1 MVRPLSYVTLT
12 LRKARSGGLFY
23 VRCTPNPKPNSS
35 PFRLGGP
42 NSPGGV
48 SNYAHGMSK
57 PTRTAKQLQQ
67 MLVQRI
73 EAQPGLRGQQ
83 TDVHRGGVIG
93 IPSDDGG
100 PNWTVRVVTDRGNHR
115 GDIAQIIRTMQM
127 QYDLE
132 D

>member
-1 MVRPLSYVTLT
+1 MP
-12 LRKARSGGLFY
+12 
-23 VRCTPNPKPNSS
+23 
-35 PFRLGGP
+35 
-42 NSPGGV
+42 
-48 SNYAHGMSK
+48 K

-67 MLVQRI
+67 MLIQRI

-93 IPSDDGG
+93 IPSEEGG
-100 PNWTVRVVTDRGNHR
+100 SNWTVSVVTDRGNHR
-115 GDIAQIIRTMQM
+115 GDIAQIIRTLQM

>member
-1 MVRPLSYVTLT
+1 MP
-12 LRKARSGGLFY
+12 
-23 VRCTPNPKPNSS
+23 
-35 PFRLGGP
+35 
-42 NSPGGV
+42 
-48 SNYAHGMSK
+48 K

-67 MLVQRI
+67 MLIQRI

-93 IPSDDGG
+93 IPSEDGG
-100 PNWTVRVVTDRGNHR
+100 PNWTVRVVTDRGNYR
-115 GDIAQIIRTMQM
+115 GDIAQIIRTLQE

>member
-1 MVRPLSYVTLT
+1 MP
-12 LRKARSGGLFY
+12 
-23 VRCTPNPKPNSS
+23 
-35 PFRLGGP
+35 
-42 NSPGGV
+42 
-48 SNYAHGMSK
+48 K

-67 MLVQRI
+67 MLIQRI

-83 TDVHRGGVIG
+83 TDVHRGGVVG
-93 IPSDDGG
+93 IPPEDDG

-115 GDIAQIIRTMQM
+115 GDIAQIIRTLQL

>member
-1 MVRPLSYVTLT
+1 MP
-12 LRKARSGGLFY
+12 
-23 VRCTPNPKPNSS
+23 
-35 PFRLGGP
+35 
-42 NSPGGV
+42 
-48 SNYAHGMSK
+48 K

-67 MLVQRI
+67 MLIQRI

-93 IPSDDGG
+93 IPSEDGG

-115 GDIAQIIRTMQM
+115 GDIAQIIRTLQG